1 MIPSYNVNNYQVRS
15 VRSAGKKIK
24 DEVCV
29 TFSDIET
36 REAVRAA
43 ASNLSAI
50 PGAGMRLE
58 VPDFLRPSLRA
69 LESVSYSMRQS
80 TPGMRRNVKFDDEV
94 LDLVMDVQMEPPE
107 GKWKKIRPT
116 GAREAKQGLVTPSR
130 EGNPEMDAESIRSF
144 MQQTATGGNAEPMG
158 E

>member
-1 MIPSYNVNNYQVRS
+1 
-15 VRSAGKKIK
+15 
-24 DEVCV
+24 
-29 TFSDIET
+29 
-36 REAVRAA
+36 
-43 ASNLSAI
+43 
-50 PGAGMRLE
+50 
-58 VPDFLRPSLRA
+58 
-69 LESVSYSMRQS
+69 
-80 TPGMRRNVKFDDEV
+80 MRRNVKFDDEV

-107 GKWKKIRPT
+107 GKWKKIRLT